1 MSAAEES
8 NAAAAAPAAASAVD
22 LAVTVGVIVV
32 AADADDKR
40 RREVATAAAM
50 AAAEAGSA
58 STSMGRIGDTTPEM
72 LLLLGRERSFADSS
86 AMPSCSRGTRL
97 LLCRCTDRPATGAGG
112 GVLPTGV
119 TEKGIAVRRGFEL
132 LGRISMML
140 SRVNV
145 PAAAA

>member
-8 NAAAAAPAAASAVD
+8 NAAAAAPEAASTFD

-72 LLLLGRERSFADSS
+72 LLLGRERSLADSS
-86 AMPSCSRGTRL
+86 AMPSCSSGTRL

-132 LGRISMML
+132 LGRISM
-140 SRVNV
+140 NV
-145 PAAAA
+145 PAAAAAA